1 MDNILATQD
10 HKRWLYETDHKI
22 EELRQSLHLCQ
33 QLDRGSLKV
42 SKEYCMKQ
50 KYHLRYE
57 EYLSIAEK
65 ENSIKSLERTY
76 LVDK

>member
-1 MDNILATQD
+1 MLDNVLATQD

-22 EELRQSLHLCQ
+22 EEIRQNVSLSQDLR
-33 QLDRGSLKV
+33 RGSISV

-57 EYLSIAEK
+57 EYLSIAEQ
-65 ENSIKSLERTY
+65 SS
-76 LVDK
+76 